1 MEWGG
6 LLKGMEGKKWFKRDN
21 LLIVVLVGILFFIIA
36 LPIEENENKKAQ
48 SGELVKQQEAVLEEM
63 EGDTSFYQGKEWEY
77 AAYLEERLEQTL
89 SGMEGAGKVKV
100 MITLQASEE
109 LVVEKDEPVSR
120 SNTSESDSAGGSRV
134 VTEME
139 SAETTVYHTVGDESE
154 PYVVKTI
161 LPQVEGIVVLAQGA
175 GSGSVNANITE
186 LVQALFGVDA
196 HKIKVAKLEDTK

>member
-1 MEWGG
+1 MSE
-6 LLKGMEGKKWFKRDN
+6 LLKGVEGKKWFTRDN
-21 LLIVVLVGILFFIIA
+21 LLIVVLAGILLFIIA
-36 LPIEENENKKAQ
+36 LPTKE
-48 SGELVKQQEAVLEEM
+48 KQTQKGDVSKHEIIEM
-63 EGDTSFYQGKEWEY
+63 EGEELSSSTYQGKEWEY
-77 AAYLEERLEQTL
+77 AIYLEERLEETL
-89 SGMEGAGKVKV
+89 SGMAGVGKVKV

-139 SAETTVYHTVGDESE
+139 STETTVYHTVGDESK

-175 GSGSVNANITE
+175 ATGSVDANITE
-186 LVQALFGVDA
+186 MVQALFGVEA
-196 HKIKVAKLEDTK
+196 HKIKVAKLGDTK